1 MGSIPTVLT
10 MKYTLKYKD
19 IKVDMTYAI
28 LHQMENKWCRSDV
41 LKEIQKHKNRIDKL
55 CINKPPSLAS
65 LRVEKTLNLE

>member
-1 MGSIPTVLT
+1 

-55 CINKPPSLAS
+55 CINKL
-65 LRVEKTLNLE
+65 L